1 MPPTLHLID
10 ASPYLFRA
18 FFSVPRTIVDGEGR
32 PVNAVY
38 GFTGFLAKY
47 ITEAKPE
54 HIAVAFDRRFNQS
67 FRNEVYPP
75 YKAQREAPPP
85 ELEAQVDPAVAV
97 TEAIGVATFI
107 DERYEA
113 DDLIA
118 TIIDRT
124 KKGGTRYVIVSSDKD
139 LTQLVDDR
147 CTLVDPARNLL
158 FDAAAVEAKFGV
170 KPSQMTDFLGL
181 CGDAVD
187 NIPGVRGIGPKTAAQ
202 LLQKYGSLEAVY
214 EHVPAMK
221 QSRIRGE
228 GSVAAK
234 LEQDV
239 SMAGLSKRLA
249 TVSVDAPI
257 DVDLDALRYR
267 RPDEA
272 RVQALFGELRFSTL
286 RERVRSL

>member
-1 MPPTLHLID
+1 MATLHLVD

-18 FFSVPRTIVDGEGR
+18 FYSVPKTVTDREGR

-47 ITEAKPE
+47 ITEARPE
-54 HIAVAFDRRFNQS
+54 HIAVAFDRHFNHS
-67 FRNEVYPP
+67 FRNEHYPP
-75 YKAQREAPPP
+75 YKAQREASPP
-85 ELEAQVDPAVAV
+85 ELDAQVDPAREV

-118 TIIDRT
+118 TIVERT
-124 KKGGTRYVIVSSDKD
+124 KKGGTRHVVVSSDKD
-139 LTQLVDDR
+139 LTQLVSDR
-147 CTLVDPARNLL
+147 CTFVDPARGLL
-158 FDAAAVEAKFGV
+158 LDPAGVEAKFGV
-170 KPSQMTDFLGL
+170 KPSQITDYLGL

-187 NIPGVRGIGPKTAAQ
+187 NIPGVRGIGPKTAVQ
-202 LLQKYGSLEAVY
+202 LLRKYGSMEGVY
-214 EHVPAMK
+214 EHVPEMK

-228 GSVAAK
+228 GSLAAK
-234 LEQDV
+234 LERDV
-239 SMAGLSKRLA
+239 SLAGLSKRLA

-257 DVDLDALRYR
+257 EVELEALRYR
-267 RPDEA
+267 RPDDA
-272 RVQALFGELRFSTL
+272 RVAALFARLGFHTL